1 MSQMDRADRNR
12 TQPGSLNAKR
22 EALWSLLFLLI
33 AAGTIWAVSS
43 QSKSFSLA
51 GFMDFLQ
58 GASLP
63 WLVLA
68 FGCMLLSVWSEG
80 MALLQICRGFGHRR
94 RGTDGF
100 VYASADVYFSAIT
113 PSATGGQPASAFFMM
128 RDGIPGPVST
138 VALLLNLIMYTL
150 SIVVIGILCFLF
162 RPGVYRM
169 FSPLARLMILIGCA
183 VQCGL
188 VLLLLLLLKKEKLLH
203 RACDAVLRFLAKLR
217 LLRRLEKK
225 RERLRTAIDDYRRN
239 VQLASGQGSMLWR
252 AFALNLMQRMLLIAV
267 TMCAFRAAGGAAGQM
282 LDAWA
287 VQGFSILGYSFVPIP
302 GAMGVA
308 DLMLMDGFGQMM
320 AQESAVNLELLSR
333 SISFYSCILICGAA
347 VLVKYLMQKVRKQA

>member
-1 MSQMDRADRNR
+1 MSQMDRADRAR

-43 QSKSFSLA
+43 QSKNFSLA

-162 RPGVYRM
+162 RQGVYRM
-169 FSPLARLMILIGCA
+169 FSPLARLMILVGSA

-188 VLLLLLLLKKEKLLH
+188 VLLLVLLLKKEKLLH

-217 LLRRLEKK
+217 LLRRLERK

-267 TMCAFRAAGGAAGQM
+267 TMCAFRAAGGAAEQM

>member
-1 MSQMDRADRNR
+1 M
-12 TQPGSLNAKR
+12 
-22 EALWSLLFLLI
+22 
-33 AAGTIWAVSS
+33 
-43 QSKSFSLA
+43 
-51 GFMDFLQ
+51 
-58 GASLP
+58 P

-94 RGTDGF
+94 RCTDGF
-100 VYASADVYFSAIT
+100 VYASADVYFSSIT
-113 PSATGGQPASAFFMM
+113 PSATGGQPASAFFMI

-169 FSPLARLMILIGCA
+169 FSSLARLMILVGSA

-188 VLLLLLLLKKEKLLH
+188 VLLLVLLLKKEKLLH

-217 LLRRLEKK
+217 LLRRLERK

-239 VQLASGQGSMLWR
+239 VQLASGQGGMLWR

-267 TMCAFRAAGGAAGQM
+267 TMCAFRAAGGAAEQM